1 MTPATD
7 KDSYSSDTLPA
18 PATMPASHAK
28 LTRYAAWLRGLWFA
42 MLLQVAWP
50 AVAIEVVVE
59 GLPRALRKP
68 VLAQLSIEQQKRES
82 GLSTAAIR
90 VLHARAAEEIRTALQ
105 PRGYYRA
112 KVAAEFKSGEQ
123 GYVARYRVELGPAL
137 RIGALDLQVTGD
149 GLADPAIAALLKDF
163 PLRQGEVLDHERYE
177 AAKSRLTR
185 LGADRGYLDATLSR
199 NTVQL
204 DLVAYT
210 ASVAL
215 HYQTGARYRFGT
227 VQFEPGSGLDPQLLV
242 RYVPF
247 AAGEPFDA
255 DQLLELRRGLVDSD
269 YFQQIEVTPR
279 RDLAID
285 NEVPIVVK
293 LVPRPPNQY
302 TLGFGYGTDTGVR
315 GKAGWERR
323 RLNEAG
329 HRLATELNVSQ
340 VRSDLTARYLIP
352 VRDPRTDQLSFSVG
366 GIDEYPDTSD
376 SRRLTAGVAYTHA
389 GGYWRLTEGRI
400 AGWRSTYGLNYER
413 EHWQT
418 GVESGRTTLVM
429 PNASW
434 LYLDTD
440 NRLVTRRG
448 WRAQLDVR
456 GSNTA
461 LASDVTFGQA
471 RAQTKA
477 IEPLGARGRV
487 VARLDAGATWID
499 DFSTLPASLR
509 FYAGGDQSV
518 RGYAY
523 NSLGPKDVNG
533 EVIGGPYLLAGSI
546 EYEHRIVEKWSV
558 ATFFD
563 VGNAVESF
571 DGPYFRGAGM
581 GVRWK
586 SPVGLIR
593 LDVAW
598 ALTLEDRPWRLHFI
612 IGPDL

>member
-1 MTPATD
+1 
-7 KDSYSSDTLPA
+7 
-18 PATMPASHAK
+18 MPVSHSK
-28 LTRYAAWLRGLWFA
+28 LTRYAACRRGLWFA
-42 MLLQVAWP
+42 TLLLAAWP
-50 AVAIEVVVE
+50 VAAIEVVVE
-59 GLPRALRKP
+59 GLPRALREP
-68 VLAQLSIEQQKRES
+68 VLAQLSIEQQKNEP
-82 GLSTAAIR
+82 GLSAAATR
-90 VLHARAAEEIRTALQ
+90 ALHARAAEDIRTALQ

-112 KVAAEFKSGEQ
+112 QVAAELTSGEE

-137 RIGALDLQVTGD
+137 RIGTLDLQVTGD

-199 NTVQL
+199 HAVQL

-227 VQFEPGSGLDPQLLV
+227 VQFAPGSGLEPQLLA
-242 RYVPF
+242 RYVRF
-247 AAGEPFDA
+247 TAGEPFDA
-255 DQLLELRRGLVDSD
+255 DQILEFRRGLVDSD
-269 YFQQIEVTPR
+269 YFQLIELTPR

-285 NEVPIVVK
+285 NVVPIMVK
-293 LVPRPPNQY
+293 LVPRPPNKY

-323 RLNEAG
+323 QLNEAG

-352 VRDPRTDQLSFSVG
+352 VRNPRTDQLSYSVG
-366 GIDEYPDTSD
+366 AISEYPDTSD
-376 SRRLTAGVAYTHA
+376 SERFTAGVAYTHA

-413 EHWQT
+413 ERWET
-418 GVESGRTTLVM
+418 GDESGNSTLVI

-440 NRLVTRRG
+440 NRLVTTRG
-448 WRAQLDVR
+448 WRTQLDVR
-456 GSNTA
+456 GSTTA
-461 LASDVTFGQA
+461 LASDVTFSQA
-471 RAQTKA
+471 RAQAKL
-477 IEPLGARGRV
+477 IEPIGTRGRV
-487 VARLDAGATWID
+487 LARLDVGATWID
-499 DFSTLPASLR
+499 DFSTLPSSLR

-523 NSLGPKDVNG
+523 NSLGPTDANG
-533 EVIGGPYLLAGSI
+533 EVIGGPKLLVGSL
-546 EYEHRIVEKWSV
+546 EYEHRIFEKWSL
-558 ATFFD
+558 ATFYD
-563 VGNAVESF
+563 AGNAVNSF
-571 DGPYFRGAGM
+571 DDPYFSGAGV
-581 GVRWK
+581 GLHWK
-586 SPVGLIR
+586 SPIGLIR

-598 ALTLEDRPWRLHFI
+598 ALTPEDRPWRVHVI